1 MRKKAH
7 LKDMSGVRG
16 VVLLTLVPLLP
27 SHPPAVPSFAAAVS
41 ACTLLRLPF
50 LTRAL
55 LMRALCSM
63 EPRQRE
69 HLFWTTKNYLEG
81 IHGHCRPKYEVP
93 VRTSDL
99 ERFRG
104 LRSKF
109 AMNGNVF
116 VCALL
121 SRECVLDSV
130 GNKSRINFL
139 HELQYTI
146 IFYRILPISA

>member
-27 SHPPAVPSFAAAVS
+27 SHPPAVPSIAAAVR

-69 HLFWTTKNYLEG
+69 HLF
-81 IHGHCRPKYEVP
+81 
-93 VRTSDL
+93 
-99 ERFRG
+99 
-104 LRSKF
+104 
-109 AMNGNVF
+109 
-116 VCALL
+116 
-121 SRECVLDSV
+121 
-130 GNKSRINFL
+130 
-139 HELQYTI
+139 
-146 IFYRILPISA
+146 